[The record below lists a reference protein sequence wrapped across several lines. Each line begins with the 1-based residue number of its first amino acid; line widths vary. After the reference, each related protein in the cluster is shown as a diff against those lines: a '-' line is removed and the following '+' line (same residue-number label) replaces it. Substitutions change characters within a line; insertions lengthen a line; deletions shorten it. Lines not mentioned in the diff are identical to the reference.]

1 MTTVP
6 EIFGADPANYQWVIV
21 RGDTGVL
28 KIEFLE
34 DDETTAYD
42 TDGWFFSSSVYDA
55 KGNEITELDTISGD
69 GYVEITAT
77 PDITEDWGTGFKGT
91 VAELSFDLQVEVDDI
106 VWTPII
112 GTVKVLADVTGGSL

>member
-6 EIFGADPANYQWVIV
+6 EIFGSDPANYQWVIV

-28 KIEFLE
+28 KIEFVE
-34 DDETTAYD
+34 DDEVTPYD
-42 TDGWFFSSSVYDA
+42 TNGWLFTSSVYDE
-55 KGNEITELDTISGD
+55 KGNEIVELDTLSGD

-77 PDITEDWGTGFKGT
+77 PDVTEEWGTGFKGT
-91 VAELSFDLQVEVDDI
+91 VAELAFDLQVEIDDI

-112 GTVKVLADVTGGSL
+112 GTIKVLADVTGGSL